1 MVTTVELIV
10 VLCCGLGSLAMLLLI
25 CLFFK
30 DIVYREMKAINN
42 NIDRRFLYERH
53 GLPRE

>member
-1 MVTTVELIV
+1 MLITLDLILL
-10 VLCCGLGSLAMLLLI
+10 LCCGLGSLAMFLLI
-25 CLFFK
+25 CLFFR
-30 DIVYREMKAINN
+30 DIVYKEVKAINN